1 MLKKKFVVTDMSQE
15 RYLAGRI
22 GKVCGRSDRKGVW
35 QVGKERYVAGWI
47 GKVWGRLERKGMWQ
61 VG

>member
-1 MLKKKFVVTDMSQE
+1 M
-15 RYLAGRI
+15 AGRK
-22 GKVCGRSDRKGVW
+22 GKVCGRLDRKGMG

-47 GKVWGRLERKGMWQ
+47 GKVCGRSDTKGMWQ